1 LRKMLLAVLGVMLG
15 ALLPLG
21 MAGADPG
28 HGKSN
33 KGGGGGGNVT
43 NPCPSGQTYYLFQ
56 YNDSNVVGLD
66 KGCATQNDI
75 TEQTNPG
82 LIATMLHVSC
92 SDTFTNGIPKKS
104 DLGDPNRRVVAYT
117 IVKGDGKK
125 TCGLGTPVPVG
136 GLAGGA
142 LALTAG
148 VGYVVYR
155 QRKIR
160 NNGFVAA

>member
-1 LRKMLLAVLGVMLG
+1 MLLAVVGVLMG

-21 MAGADPG
+21 VAAAAPGA
-28 HGKSN
+28 GKSQ
-33 KGGGGGGNVT
+33 KGGGGGTVV
-43 NPCPSGQTYYLFQ
+43 NPCPSGQTYFLFQ
-56 YNDSNVVGLD
+56 YNDSDVVGLD

-92 SDTFTNGIPKKS
+92 SDSFPNGVPVKS
-104 DLGDPNRRVVAYT
+104 NLGDPNRRVVAYT

-125 TCGLGTPVPVG
+125 TCGIGTPVPVG
-136 GLAGGA
+136 GIAGGA

-148 VGYVVYR
+148 LGFVLYR
-155 QRKIR
+155 QRKLR
-160 NNGFVAA
+160 VAQPAAI